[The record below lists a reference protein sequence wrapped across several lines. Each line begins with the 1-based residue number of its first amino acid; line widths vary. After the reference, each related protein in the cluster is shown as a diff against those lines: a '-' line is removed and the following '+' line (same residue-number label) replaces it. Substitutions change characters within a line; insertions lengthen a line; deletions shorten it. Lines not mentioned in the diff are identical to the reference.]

1 MGWCGVL
8 VLEDNGGVDMGH
20 SGARVASWE
29 LSKALAESPF
39 LITVV
44 MALKA
49 LMQLDSTASTERL
62 SAISEGHL
70 SYVLALDQTSK
81 IVPKKSQ
88 LACKRA
94 RDFV

>member
-1 MGWCGVL
+1 MAEMGWCGVL

-20 SGARVASWE
+20 SAARVASWE

-70 SYVLALDQTSK
+70 SYVAVEQAVQQMQSVQICIEHL
-81 IVPKKSQ
+81 
-88 LACKRA
+88 
-94 RDFV
+94 